1 MTGKKLITRPLTA
14 ETAAQAFPL
23 IREVSGSGT
32 LAQWLHFA
40 QERLESGEQ
49 AGVMVCERGPY
60 IRGLFGWEMEKG
72 VGGQCKLVVKHFSV
86 PGAWPPG
93 DVIEALLDAID
104 TLALQFGCPEIHVE
118 MPISSQLHPAFAKHG
133 LLPGSVGLYH
143 KVNETHRSSKKP
155 DA

>member
-1 MTGKKLITRPLTA
+1 MTGKRLITRPLTA

-32 LAQWLHFA
+32 LAEWLHFA
-40 QERLESGEQ
+40 HERLESGEQ
-49 AGVMVCERGPY
+49 TGVIVCERGPY

-72 VGGQCKLVVKHFSV
+72 VGGQRKLVVQHFSV

-104 TLALQFGCPEIHVE
+104 TLALQLGCREIHVE

-133 LLPGSVGLYH
+133 LLPGSVGLYR
-143 KVNETHRSSKKP
+143 KVSGTHASSIKP